1 MTESFDFEVDV
12 EHAASLPYFQQ
23 DQYYRARLPEGY
35 EDDYELL
42 LEDGRAPRIATAVT
56 WYVAG
61 QRREV
66 ETRTQ
71 REVADAFGLNPHT
84 IRDHYSTI
92 APTLDPTNGMGLV
105 DPGLLEGNDA

>member
-1 MTESFDFEVDV
+1 MTFELDVDV
-12 EHAASLPYFQQ
+12 EHAQSLDYFQQ
-23 DQYYRARLPEGY
+23 DQYFRARVPDGY
-35 EDDYELL
+35 ADDYEQL
-42 LEDGRAPRIATAVT
+42 LEDGRAPRIAAAVT

-66 ETRTQ
+66 AQRTQ
-71 REVADAFGLNPHT
+71 REVADVFGLNPHT

-105 DPGLLEGNDA
+105 DPDILGDTDA